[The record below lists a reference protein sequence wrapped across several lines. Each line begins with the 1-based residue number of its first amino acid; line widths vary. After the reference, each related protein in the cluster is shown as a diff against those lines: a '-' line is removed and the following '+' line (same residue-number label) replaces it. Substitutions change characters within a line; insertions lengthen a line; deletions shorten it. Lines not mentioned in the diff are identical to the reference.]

1 MKIKQIATAVSAVLL
16 SGSVFAISPT
26 TTPDI
31 EIFMSGASAQ
41 DKAIGAL
48 FKNICVTDAAGNTT
62 DLDVFKD
69 NAKPAKPGKA
79 HTAYFCTLDNAKVPG
94 LSITAPKV
102 LFHKR
107 SKGGSAQGVN
117 PVIDE
122 VAIDA
127 MNINNG
133 NCTAP
138 DTSTVPPET
147 FWRCD
152 ITPDADGNPATGNL
166 IQVVSD
172 AGVSDVNP
180 EMFVGAN
187 TPAGNAPVDAIV
199 ISNRMVVKA
208 AAALVFGVP
217 VTTTLRDALQE
228 AQFPGN
234 ATCTTYDA
242 TITDPLLQPRESE
255 ACMPSLTKR
264 QVASLIS
271 GKIRNWSAFKVNGVS
286 LTDPSI
292 VSSLPDST
300 KVTYCRRVNG
310 SGTQAQMNA
319 KFLHYPCTAGAL
331 EPAAE
336 PGNPFSG
343 PIVRENSG
351 SGDMSA
357 CLNDFNN
364 GTNGSGENLQTK
376 TLADG
381 TVVPVTAWALGVQST
396 EKNAKLG
403 DDFRF
408 IKIDGITPTL
418 ENAAS
423 GKYHDWVEQT
433 FQWRIP
439 SFNGPTGDMLT
450 ILETIASQASEPSTI
465 ATVLN
470 TKFKHTWGQ
479 AGYMAVS
486 TNFAPTADGILN
498 VNAPVIP
505 YTHAA
510 GSKLDNCIV
519 PVVNDTYQNSQL

>member
-1 MKIKQIATAVSAVLL
+1 MKINQIATAVSAVLL
-16 SGSVFAISPT
+16 SGSAFALSPT

-69 NAKPAKPGKA
+69 NAKPSKPGKA

-133 NCTAP
+133 NCLAP
-138 DTSTVPPET
+138 AGTDN

-152 ITPDADGNPATGNL
+152 ITPDADGNPTTGNL

-180 EMFVGAN
+180 EMFVGVN
-187 TPAGNAPVDAIV
+187 TPAGNSEVNATVV
-199 ISNRMVVKA
+199 GNKMVVKA

-242 TITDPLLQPRESE
+242 TITDPLLQPRESQ
-255 ACMPSLTKR
+255 ACMPSLSKR

-271 GKIRNWSAFKVNGVS
+271 GKIKNWSAFKINGVS
-286 LTDPSI
+286 LTDPSV
-292 VSSLPDST
+292 VSSLPAST

-319 KFLHYPCTAGAL
+319 KFLNYPCTAGAL
-331 EPAAE
+331 SPAAA
-336 PGNPFSG
+336 PGNPFTG
-343 PIVRENSG
+343 PVVRENSG

-364 GTNGSGENLQTK
+364 GANNSGQNAGLT
-376 TLADG
+376 
-381 TVVPVTAWALGVQST
+381 TAWALGVQST

-408 IKIDGITPTL
+408 IKIDGIAPTL
-418 ENAAS
+418 ENAAN
-423 GKYHDWVEQT
+423 GKYDDWVEQT

-439 SFNGPTGDMLT
+439 AFNGPTGDMLT

-486 TNFAPTADGILN
+486 TNFAPTADGVLN
-498 VNAPVIP
+498 VTAPVIP
-505 YTHAA
+505 YTHAPK
-510 GSKLDNCIV
+510 GKLDNCVV
-519 PVVNDTYQNSQL
+519 PVVNDIYQNSQL

>member
-1 MKIKQIATAVSAVLL
+1 
-16 SGSVFAISPT
+16 G
-26 TTPDI
+26 
-31 EIFMSGASAQ
+31 
-41 DKAIGAL
+41 
-48 FKNICVTDAAGNTT
+48 TDN
-62 DLDVFKD
+62 
-69 NAKPAKPGKA
+69 
-79 HTAYFCTLDNAKVPG
+79 
-94 LSITAPKV
+94 
-102 LFHKR
+102 
-107 SKGGSAQGVN
+107 
-117 PVIDE
+117 
-122 VAIDA
+122 
-127 MNINNG
+127 
-133 NCTAP
+133 
-138 DTSTVPPET
+138 

-180 EMFVGAN
+180 EMFVGVN
-187 TPAGNAPVDAIV
+187 TPAGNSSVNAADVA
-199 ISNRMVVKA
+199 NKMVVKA

-217 VTTTLRDALQE
+217 VTTSLRDALQE

-255 ACMPSLTKR
+255 VCMPSLSKR

-286 LTDPSI
+286 LTDPSV
-292 VSSLPDST
+292 VSSLPAST

-319 KFLHYPCTAGAL
+319 KFLNYPCTAGAL
-331 EPAAE
+331 SPAAS
-336 PGNPFSG
+336 PGNPFTG
-343 PIVRENSG
+343 PVVRENSG

-364 GTNGSGENLQTK
+364 GANNSGQNAGLT
-376 TLADG
+376 
-381 TVVPVTAWALGVQST
+381 TAWALGVQST

-408 IKIDGITPTL
+408 IKIDGIAPTL
-418 ENAAS
+418 ENAAN
-423 GKYHDWVEQT
+423 GKYDDWVEQT

-439 SFNGPTGDMLT
+439 AFNGPAGDMLT
-450 ILETIASQASEPSTI
+450 ILETIASQASEPGTI

-470 TKFKHTWGQ
+470 IKFKHTWGQ

-486 TNFAPTADGILN
+486 TNFAPTANGVLD

-505 YTHAA
+505 YTHAPQ
-510 GSKLDNCIV
+510 GKLDNCVV
-519 PVVNDTYQNSQL
+519 PVVNFNYQNSQL

>member
-16 SGSVFAISPT
+16 TGSAFAISPT

-41 DKAIGAL
+41 DKAMAAL
-48 FKNICVTDAAGNTT
+48 FKNVCVTDASGVPT

-69 NAKPAKPGKA
+69 NANPVKPGKA

-107 SKGGSAQGVN
+107 SKGGSAMGVN

-122 VAIDA
+122 VAINA

-133 NCTAP
+133 NCSQTAGE
-138 DTSTVPPET
+138 S
-147 FWRCD
+147 FYRCD
-152 ITPDADGNPATGNL
+152 ITEFEADGVTRTGNL
-166 IQVVSD
+166 NLVVSD

-180 EMFVGAN
+180 EMFVGVN
-187 TPAGNAPVDAIV
+187 TPAGNSPVNAAAV
-199 ISNRMVVKA
+199 GNKMVVKA

-217 VTTTLRDALQE
+217 VTTSLRDALQE
-228 AQFPGN
+228 AQVASGQIVESTPGE
-234 ATCTTYDA
+234 CTTYDA

-271 GKIRNWSAFKVNGVS
+271 GKINNWSAFKINGVS
-286 LTDPSI
+286 LTDPTV
-292 VSSLPDST
+292 VSSIPAST

-319 KFLHYPCTAGAL
+319 KFLNYPCTAGAL
-331 EPAAE
+331 EPKAE
-336 PGNPFSG
+336 PGNPFTG
-343 PIVRENSG
+343 PVVRENSG
-351 SGDMSA
+351 SGDVTL

-364 GTNGSGENLQTK
+364 GANDSGENASST
-376 TLADG
+376 
-381 TVVPVTAWALGVQST
+381 TAWALGVQST
-396 EKNAKLG
+396 EKNADLG

-408 IKIDGITPTL
+408 IKIDGVAPTL

-423 GKYHDWVEQT
+423 GKYNDWVEQT

-439 SFNGPTGDMLT
+439 AFNGPSGDKLT
-450 ILETIASQASEPSTI
+450 ILETIASQASEPTTI

-470 TKFKHTWGQ
+470 YKFNHTWGQ

-486 TNFAPTADGILN
+486 SNFAPAADGILDLT
-498 VNAPVIP
+498 APVMP

-510 GSKLDNCIV
+510 SGKLDNCVV

>member
-16 SGSVFAISPT
+16 SGSALAISPT

-31 EIFMSGASAQ
+31 EIFMSGATAQ
-41 DKAIGAL
+41 DKAIAAL
-48 FKNICVTDAAGNTT
+48 FENICVTDASGNPT
-62 DLDVFKD
+62 DLDIFKD
-69 NAKPAKPGKA
+69 NANAVKPGKA

-127 MNINNG
+127 MNINNS
-133 NCTAP
+133 NCLAP
-138 DTSTVPPET
+138 AGTDN

-152 ITPDADGNPATGNL
+152 ITKYQADGVTPTGNL
-166 IQVVSD
+166 IAVVSD

-187 TPAGNAPVDAIV
+187 TPAGNAPVNAADV
-199 ISNRMVVKA
+199 GNKMVVRA

-217 VTTTLRDALQE
+217 VTTSLRDALQE

-234 ATCTTYDA
+234 TTCTTYDA

-255 ACMPSLTKR
+255 ACMPSLSKR

-271 GKIRNWSAFKVNGVS
+271 GKIQNWSAFKVNGVS
-286 LTDPSI
+286 LTDPSV
-292 VSSLPDST
+292 VSSIPAST

-319 KFLHYPCTAGAL
+319 KFLNYPCTAGAL
-331 EPAAE
+331 TPAAE
-336 PGNPFSG
+336 PGNPFIG
-343 PIVRENSG
+343 PVVAENSG
-351 SGDMSA
+351 SGDVTL

-364 GTNGSGENLQTK
+364 GVNDSGKNAGLT
-376 TLADG
+376 
-381 TVVPVTAWALGVQST
+381 TAWALGVQST
-396 EKNAKLG
+396 EKNAKLK

-408 IKIDGITPTL
+408 VKIDGVAPTL
-418 ENAAS
+418 ENAAT
-423 GKYHDWVEQT
+423 GKYDDWVEQT

-439 SFNGPTGDMLT
+439 SFNGPTGDKLT
-450 ILETIASQASEPSTI
+450 ILEAIASQASEPTTI

-470 TKFKHTWGQ
+470 TKFKHSWGQ

-486 TNFAPTADGILN
+486 TNFAPTANGVLD
-498 VNAPVIP
+498 VTAPVIP
-505 YTHAA
+505 YTHAPA
-510 GSKLDNCIV
+510 GKLDNCVV
-519 PVVNDTYQNSQL
+519 PVVNDIYQNSQL